1 MCCAPRPAINKDG
14 NDKMFVKTCMAIS
27 LVGGLVMGAGAA
39 RAQDGD
45 QCVQLFIDRN
55 KIYADAHYCFKTKE
69 ALAYFSNKGCIQGEP
84 RLTASQQRRVAEIQR
99 AERQNNCR
107 TR

>member
-1 MCCAPRPAINKDG
+1 MVLARSGMTIARRFG
-14 NDKMFVKTCMAIS
+14 TVFGTVTVT
-27 LVGGLVMGAGAA
+27 LLGGAGAA
-39 RAQDGD
+39 RAQSGD

-55 KIYADAHYCFKTKE
+55 KVYADAHYCFKTKE
-69 ALAYFSNKGCIQGEP
+69 ALAYFSNAGCHPGEP

-99 AERQNNCR
+99 AERQSNCR

>member
-1 MCCAPRPAINKDG
+1 MIGFKRGLALA
-14 NDKMFVKTCMAIS
+14 V
-27 LVGGLVMGAGAA
+27 LVGSTIAGVGAV

-55 KIYADAHYCFKTKE
+55 QVYADAHYCFKTKE
-69 ALAYFSNKGCIQGEP
+69 ALAYFSNAGCIPGEP
-84 RLTASQQRRVAEIQR
+84 RLTASQERRVAQIQ
-99 AERQNNCR
+99 AQERRNNCR